1 MFSRLFGETE
11 AEQLAYLERKV
22 ILSLALL
29 VVGLVAG
36 IFIGLGGL
44 FVVVVF
50 YYWGWGALRA
60 MFGFTTLGVLF
71 SRNVVLAVIFI
82 FAFAVI
88 GYLAGF
94 VCFLLGTGRYI
105 YLKVKQKKEGL

>member
-11 AEQLAYLERKV
+11 ADQLAYLERRV

-29 VVGLVAG
+29 AVGIVAG
-36 IFIGLGGL
+36 IIANIGGL

-50 YYWGWGALRA
+50 YYWGWGALKA
-60 MFGFTTLGVLF
+60 MFGFTALGVIF

-82 FAFAVI
+82 VIFLLI
-88 GYLAGF
+88 GYLAGL

-105 YLKVKQKKEGL
+105 YLKVKQQKEGL